1 MLPRILCEN
10 LCSLN
15 PNVERLTFSIFFRMN
30 ENGDVLDT
38 PSKINKSIIK
48 SYCKMSYE

>member
-15 PNVERLTFSIFFRMN
+15 PNVERLTFSIFYRMN
-30 ENGDVLDT
+30 INGDLLDT
-38 PSKINKSIIK
+38 PS
-48 SYCKMSYE
+48 